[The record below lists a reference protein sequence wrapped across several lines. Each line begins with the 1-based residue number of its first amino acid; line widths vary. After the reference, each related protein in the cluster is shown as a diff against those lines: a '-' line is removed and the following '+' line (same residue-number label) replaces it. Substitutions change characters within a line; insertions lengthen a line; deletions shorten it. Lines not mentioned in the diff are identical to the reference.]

1 MKKNLYIAFIVLVSV
16 VQAQTA
22 LRNTGNLRIHQDGQI
37 GFHTDLIN
45 DGSFDENLGL
55 AGFYSDNVRDISGSL
70 PPTFFDTEFMT
81 QNGTQ
86 LGTTVNVLNNANF
99 ITANV
104 APPRA
109 QPMTTLNFLTNA
121 FPSGENDM
129 SKVDGYAS
137 INGQQAFTFPVGDF
151 DQLRPLIL
159 NSDGVNAFASCAYF
173 LEDPNNPS
181 TLPGSFNTNTKPT
194 NIGAISNL
202 EFWRLEGSVPSSVQ
216 LSWNGRS
223 NITALTDDVEEI
235 VIVGWSKTTNQW
247 ESLGGPASVGDLVQ
261 GVAISG
267 SFVPDDYEALT
278 FGAAGEPREYL
289 DLDNYFVSPNGDGVN
304 DFLEIP
310 ELAQSPNNHMMI
322 FDRNGH
328 KVFDQVNYTNE
339 FNGIATVGSFVIGR
353 DKGLPSG
360 VYFYIVSLDDLDL
373 EFQGFLYLAND

>member
-1 MKKNLYIAFIVLVSV
+1 MKKNLYIVFLFLVSA

-37 GFHTDLIN
+37 GFHTDLVN

-55 AGFYSDNVRDISGSL
+55 AGFYGDNVRDISGSL
-70 PPTFFDTEFMT
+70 PPTFFDVEFMT
-81 QNGTQ
+81 QNGTL

-99 ITANV
+99 ITGNV

-109 QPMTTLNFLTNA
+109 QPTITLNFLANA

-137 INGQQAFTFPVGDF
+137 ISGQQAFTFPVGDF
-151 DQLRPLIL
+151 DELRPLIL
-159 NSDGVNAFASCAYF
+159 NSEGVNTLASCAYF

-181 TLPGSFNTNTKPT
+181 TLPGSFDTNAKATGIG
-194 NIGAISNL
+194 NISTL
-202 EFWRLEGSVPSSVQ
+202 EFWRLEGMLPSSVQ
-216 LSWNGRS
+216 LTWNGRS
-223 NITALTDDVEEI
+223 DISTLTDDVEEI
-235 VIVGWSKTTNQW
+235 VIVGWSKTTKQW

-261 GVAISG
+261 GVAISD
-267 SFVPDDYEALT
+267 SFVPDDFEALT
-278 FGAAGEPREYL
+278 FAAFGEPREFL
-289 DLDNYFVSPNGDGVN
+289 DLDNYFVSPNGDGIN

-310 ELAQSPNNHMMI
+310 ELELSPNNHMMI
-322 FDRNGH
+322 FDRNGL
-328 KVFDQVNYTNE
+328 KVFDQLNYTNE
-339 FNGIATVGSFVIGR
+339 FNGLATEGSFVIKR